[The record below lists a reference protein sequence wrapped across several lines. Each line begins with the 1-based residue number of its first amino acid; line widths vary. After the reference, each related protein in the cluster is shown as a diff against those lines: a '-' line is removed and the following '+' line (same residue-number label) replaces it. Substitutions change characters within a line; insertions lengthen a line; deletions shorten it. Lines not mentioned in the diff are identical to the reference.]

1 MWLSQQHLIWLS
13 SLHCLLLIVH
23 LCLLACYLPCL
34 PAAEPSLK
42 LLEEGDFMRAWGGIA
57 GLQYALPATWHPWQQ
72 AGMNLT
78 RFAQV
83 GQQREAGRGSG
94 AWASD
99 GCPLRWGCFAVC
111 AVMLLCSPLSCT
123 SCVQHI

>member
-1 MWLSQQHLIWLS
+1 MLPSPAA
-13 SLHCLLLIVH
+13 LLKRYVP
-23 LCLLACYLPCL
+23 AANS

-83 GQQREAGRGSG
+83 GRCRGADAAQAGRAVLCWLLGCGFCCAAG
-94 AWASD
+94 AAPSTAL
-99 GCPLRWGCFAVC
+99 PA
-111 AVMLLCSPLSCT
+111 AP
-123 SCVQHI
+123 